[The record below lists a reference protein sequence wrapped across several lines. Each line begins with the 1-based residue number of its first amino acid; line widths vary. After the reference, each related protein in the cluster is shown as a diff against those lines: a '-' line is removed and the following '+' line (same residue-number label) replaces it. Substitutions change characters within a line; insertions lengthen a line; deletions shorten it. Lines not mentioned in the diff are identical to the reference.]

1 MARGLFLFLL
11 IAPSIAAC
19 HSLVDLEV
27 RYEECIE
34 PRIPYVD
41 QFEGDDESLR
51 DRCWRTENVTDAG
64 LAPERRVVVGE
75 NDLIIG
81 YSNSEAA
88 TVPWDEDPPMLNR
101 RVEGDFVLATKVEVT
116 SGSQANFCGL
126 EEGDGAG
133 ILVRAGDRED
143 GARGHRASFLVKPY
157 FENPETVAEDCLDNA
172 PNPPSAIAE
181 AQSTINLRATDV
193 RGIGL
198 DGEADIAVCRI
209 RGSLLFFYRD
219 PIDPEADWQPE
230 DWKILANRSD
240 DIGEGPVDV
249 GLTTTLDDHP
259 YDLHVQG
266 HFNWV
271 ALLRNERLDDC
282 MGPLEAFP
290 QPLED

>member
-1 MARGLFLFLL
+1 MARGLFLLLL

-19 HSLVDLEV
+19 QPLVDLEV
-27 RYEECIE
+27 RYEECLD
-34 PRIPYVD
+34 PRTPYVE
-41 QFEGDDESLR
+41 QFEEDQLLR
-51 DRCWRTENVTDAG
+51 DRCWKTEHVTDEG

-75 NDLIIG
+75 NDLIVG
-81 YSNSEAA
+81 YSNGEAT
-88 TVPWDEDPPMLNR
+88 TVSWEEDPPALIR

-126 EEGDGAG
+126 GEKDGAG
-133 ILVRAGDRED
+133 ILVRGADRDD
-143 GARGHRASFLVKPY
+143 GTPGNRASFLVKPY

-172 PNPPSAIAE
+172 PNPPSALAE
-181 AQSTINLRATDV
+181 AISTANRRATQV

-198 DGEADIAVCRI
+198 DGEADIAVCRK

-219 PIDPEADWQPE
+219 PSDPEADWQPE

-249 GLTTTLDDHP
+249 GLTTTLDEHP

-271 ALLRNERLDDC
+271 ALLGNERLDDC

-290 QPLED
+290 EPPED